1 MTAALQI
8 GEVAD
13 SPGEFFAPAS
23 TDMVDGLVAQY
34 MAERKHI
41 EAVDEFLSGD
51 GFHRAVG
58 YYIAGNRKELYGL
71 RTTPATEKM
80 FQLDGA
86 IKALNA
92 SHWDR
97 ALRRTD
103 VLDFMPAKRREEWF
117 EQIEKM
123 ETPDFEEETVRAT
136 LGSLLAQRMHFLAEK
151 VDGIFQALSRTHV
164 TNQPEGFGKRLI
176 LTGVTND
183 YGGYGSRQTGHI
195 NDLRQI
201 IAKFMGRD
209 EPKWHAS
216 SRLVEIARANYRG
229 EWVEVDGGALRIRCY
244 KNGNAHLE
252 VHPDM
257 AWRLNQ
263 ILAHL
268 HPAAIPSEFR
278 TAPKRRAKVKDFTLM
293 ERPLPFAVLD
303 LLENLSPVNT
313 RRGSGWGGR
322 KVVPLTANRNSLQ
335 FGYGDKDKHALAE
348 AERVLAAIGGV
359 KMTKGSSTWWEF
371 DYAPGGAVKH
381 IIVSGVIPDQK
392 SYQFYPT
399 PERLARKAV
408 KLAEI
413 GESHTCLEPSAGTG
427 ALADHLRG
435 VTQMV
440 CVEVSNLHCQVL
452 ETKGYEVARSDF
464 LDWAGAW
471 VGDGFDRIIMNPPFS
486 QGRWQ
491 AHTEAA
497 AELLTPGGRMVAILP
512 SSAQG
517 SFHLPGMTCR
527 WDGPHHNQFAGASV
541 SVSILIADK
550 EQV

>member
-51 GFHRAVG
+51 GFHRAIG
-58 YYIAGNRKELYGL
+58 YYIQGNRAELYGL

-80 FQLDGA
+80 FQLEGA

-97 ALRRTD
+97 ALKRTD

-123 ETPDFEEETVRAT
+123 ETPGFDGDTVRAT
-136 LGSLLAQRMHFLAEK
+136 LGALLHQRMHFLAEK

-195 NDLRQI
+195 NDLRQV

-293 ERPLPFAVLD
+293 ERPLPFAVLE

-427 ALADHLRG
+427 ALAGLMPMDR
-435 VTQMV
+435 TT
-440 CVEVSNLHCQVL
+440 CIEVSHMH
-452 ETKGYEVARSDF
+452 YEVLRAKGFDAVNIDF
-464 LDWAGAW
+464 LAMEDARTNY
-471 VGDGFDRIIMNPPFS
+471 DRIIMNPPFD

-497 AELLTPGGRMVAILP
+497 AGLVKPGGRLVAILP
-512 SSAQG
+512 SGAAKR
-517 SFHLPGMTCR
+517 LKL
-527 WDGPHHNQFAGASV
+527 DGYSMAWHGPYENEFAGTSV
-541 SVSILIADK
+541 AVTILVADK
-550 EQV
+550 EAA